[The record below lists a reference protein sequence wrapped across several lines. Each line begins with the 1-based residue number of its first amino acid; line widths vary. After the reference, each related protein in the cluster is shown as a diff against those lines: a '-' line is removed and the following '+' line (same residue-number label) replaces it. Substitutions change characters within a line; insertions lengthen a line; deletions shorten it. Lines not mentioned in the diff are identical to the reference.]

1 MTTIEI
7 VEKLNYYCD
16 KINCDKSKLPNITGY
31 FYNSETHL
39 RINYDDSVSILY
51 DDKDGVNEIFKTSN
65 LDELLIK
72 LFDGITMWMAI
83 DEMVKKEIPDNIKD
97 QRKTWFKIQE
107 DLFEKLNPDW
117 AIIIKEKHRHL
128 LGIPTEEIKELR
140 TKYSKQ
146 LELEGLD
153 WWDAWVKACEKYK

>member
-83 DEMVKKEIPDNIKD
+83 DEMIN
-97 QRKTWFKIQE
+97 RKCQ
-107 DLFEKLNPDW
+107 
-117 AIIIKEKHRHL
+117 II
-128 LGIPTEEIKELR
+128 
-140 TKYSKQ
+140 
-146 LELEGLD
+146 
-153 WWDAWVKACEKYK
+153 